1 MRWSVL
7 QGCSSWV
14 TEPEFKFKQKVSRV
28 HGCNHQVRAPLCR
41 EKGMNEKMK
50 ETSSHTKTPSSLK
63 RKPTCSPKES
73 TKNTKNPGNRH
84 AHRQSLNRMCWKVL
98 WDFQRFHKLWFLTL
112 VLLQLSLLKW
122 NHLLLQF
129 AVWAPFLQIIEV
141 IVSCDQIP
149 LLQRWEIIRNGTVRP
164 MRRKGT
170 KQRQLACR
178 KTCKWV
184 AERK

>member
-1 MRWSVL
+1 MREVLLPSLALCYRWGHRGTVRWSVFPRAAAREWQSL
-7 QGCSSWV
+7 NSNLSRRS
-14 TEPEFKFKQKVSRV
+14 PEFMVVTTKLERLFEGKKERM
-28 HGCNHQVRAPLCR
+28 
-41 EKGMNEKMK
+41 KKMK
-50 ETSSHTKTPSSLK
+50 GTSSHTKTPSSLK

-98 WDFQRFHKLWFLTL
+98 WDIQRFHKLWFLTL

-149 LLQRWEIIRNGTVRP
+149 LL
-164 MRRKGT
+164 
-170 KQRQLACR
+170 
-178 KTCKWV
+178 
-184 AERK
+184 